1 MNKAK
6 VLITPRVS
14 FGKFSQAEELLRKN
28 DIEPVFPPYP
38 HPLTEDQLLE
48 LIAPFDALIFGL
60 EPLTERVFEKAKNL
74 KVVSKHGVGV
84 DNVDIDAA
92 TKRGIVVANAPGTNE
107 NAVAELT
114 IGFLFMLARHIVQLY
129 KSLQK
134 KQWEKMVGIEL
145 EGKTLGVLGTGR
157 IGKRVAKK
165 AMALGMQ
172 VLGYDLVHDQELS
185 SHPQFQYVSLE
196 QLLRESDFVT
206 LHLPLSEETKKL
218 INREKLALMKE
229 TAFLI
234 NTARGGIVDEEA
246 LFEILKK
253 GKIAGAALDVFSQ
266 EPPFNNP
273 ILELPNVI
281 TTPHIGADT
290 KEAVRNMDEV
300 SAKNVILV
308 LQGKPPLHSV
318 NFHLLKKEDTN
329 ESPSQDSPGSR
340 S

>member
-6 VLITPRVS
+6 VLVTPQAS
-14 FGKFSQAEELLRKN
+14 FGKFSQAEELLRENGIK
-28 DIEPVFPPYP
+28 PVFSPYP
-38 HPLTEDQLLE
+38 HPLTEEQLIE
-48 LIAPFDALIFGL
+48 IIAPFEALIFGL
-60 EPLTERVFEKAKNL
+60 EPLTERVFEKARNL

-92 TKRGIVVANAPGTNE
+92 TKRGIVVANAPGSNE
-107 NAVAELT
+107 NAVAELAVS
-114 IGFLFMLARHIVQLY
+114 FLFLLARHVVQLHE
-129 KSLQK
+129 SLQK

-145 EGKTLGVLGTGR
+145 EGKTLGVVGTGR

-172 VLGYDLVHDQELS
+172 VLGYDIVHDQELS
-185 SHPQFQYVSLE
+185 SYLQFQYVSLE
-196 QLLRESDFVT
+196 RLLRESDFVT
-206 LHLPLSEETKKL
+206 LHLPLGEETRKL
-218 INREKLALMKE
+218 IDRKKLALMKE

-246 LFEILKK
+246 LYEILKE

-273 ILELPNVI
+273 ILKLPNVI

-290 KEAVRNMDEV
+290 KEAVKNMDEV

-318 NFHLLKKEDTN
+318 NFHLLKKGGC
-329 ESPSQDSPGSR
+329 S
-340 S
+340 